1 MKKDFEF
8 ARQKY
13 KPKVIKF
20 LLITEAP
27 PKVESKQFFYFED
40 VQNGDSLFLETMKV
54 LYPDDCL
61 VTKNVR
67 RQKRKFLERFKND
80 GFYLIDT
87 TDIPIEDSRPAKKR
101 EQIKKSL
108 PSLIK
113 KVRSI
118 ASEDT
123 KIILISS
130 TVYSVAVNV
139 LKSECFNIINEC
151 VIDFPGSGG
160 QAKFRNKISALLQ
173 KYGWRASYNTV

>member
-1 MKKDFEF
+1 MKEDFESV
-8 ARQKY
+8 RQKY
-13 KPKVIKF
+13 KPEVIKF
-20 LLITEAP
+20 LLIAEAP
-27 PKVESKQFFYFED
+27 PKVESKRFFYFED

-54 LYPDDCL
+54 LYPDDCS

-80 GFYLIDT
+80 RFYLIDA
-87 TDIPIEDSRPAKKR
+87 TDTPMEDSRPAEKR

-113 KVRSI
+113 KIRSV

-130 TVYSVAVNV
+130 TVYNVAVHV
-139 LKSECFNIINEC
+139 LKLEGFNVINEC
-151 VIDFPGSGG
+151 MIDFPGSGG

-173 KYGWRASYNTV
+173 KYGWRASYNTA